1 MDRIEEQAY
10 VYANQSLLLAFV
22 LLSFSFS
29 LSFSF
34 FLSID
39 HLDAEEK
46 PKKYH
51 TKNGS
56 KRIVVV
62 TSAHVINISSSLQS
76 ITFRRTDTS
85 AYKDN
90 NYYANTGV
98 EAGLVDNNSKI
109 MALARGVGSART
121 RLAQWTTLAMTC
133 CWLCLH

>member
-10 VYANQSLLLAFV
+10 VYANQSLPLAFV

-56 KRIVVV
+56 KRTVVV
-62 TSAHVINISSSLQS
+62 TSAHVLTFHLLYNPLHSDVPILQRTKIN
-76 ITFRRTDTS
+76 
-85 AYKDN
+85 
-90 NYYANTGV
+90 
-98 EAGLVDNNSKI
+98 
-109 MALARGVGSART
+109 
-121 RLAQWTTLAMTC
+121 
-133 CWLCLH
+133 